1 MGIEVAGEKGSRIVD
16 DHLESQEISRIEESG
31 EEAEGAGYLPRQG
44 RMMDMI
50 IPSTLKPEN
59 VMRLVEIGNRLYILN
74 MIDHWSREE
83 RKEYVD
89 LTAES
94 EKIKRGE

>member
-1 MGIEVAGEKGSRIVD
+1 MGEAGFVD
-16 DHLESQEISRIEESG
+16 DHLESPEMARSPESC

-44 RMMDMI
+44 RMMAMI

-59 VMRLVEIGNRLYILN
+59 VKRLVEIGNRLYILN
-74 MIDHWSREE
+74 LIDHWSREE

-89 LTAES
+89 LTAER
-94 EKIKRGE
+94 EKIRRKAE

>member
-1 MGIEVAGEKGSRIVD
+1 ME
-16 DHLESQEISRIEESG
+16 DHYYLGFHAFSCIKESI
-31 EEAEGAGYLPRQG
+31 EEAEGAGYLPVPDAG
-44 RMMDMI
+44 RMRGNAMI

-59 VMRLVEIGNRLYILN
+59 VMRLVEIQNRLYILN

-89 LTAES
+89 LTAER
-94 EKIKRGE
+94 EKIRRGDDGRI